1 MTATRRTTWV
11 RNTGTK
17 RRTANTDAA
26 CLTTP
31 LYHLPTVDHS
41 IVMYLM
47 GPDGEF
53 IDFYT
58 QLMSASEVAAKAGAT
73 IAGLEAAAGRAPKGW
88 WSRVVG

>member
-11 RNTGTK
+11 RNASDEAPHREC
-17 RRTANTDAA
+17 RRRMSHH
-26 CLTTP
+26 P
-31 LYHLPTVDHS
+31 HHHLPTVDHS